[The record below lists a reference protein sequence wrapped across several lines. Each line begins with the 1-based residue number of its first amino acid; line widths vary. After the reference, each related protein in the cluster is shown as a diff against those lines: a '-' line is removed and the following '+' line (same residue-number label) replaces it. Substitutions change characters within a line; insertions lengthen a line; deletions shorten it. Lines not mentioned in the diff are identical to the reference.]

1 MTAALAPTLSTDDE
15 DPHAAALAALE
26 MKSEQIRYAAEAL
39 PAAKPADVM
48 AWLAGYGVTVSRS
61 KVSPIV
67 RDVREGTPSSG
78 QGDGVPSGRAGH
90 PGHLHLAVGN
100 AQVEAS
106 PPSPHL
112 TSEPSGVPHRAGDG
126 VPTVPIDGG
135 GHPGRSGHRP
145 RELSPL
151 EGTGPGA
158 AAGDRG
164 QGDTATWDRPLEQR
178 PPLVAFACYA
188 VAVVSLLVSLNT
200 SWRFFDSVLHIPTA
214 GGERLVMFAVGELAL
229 VVCGAG
235 MAVNVHCHGRPGA
248 FRLIVWA
255 MCAAMAYMAWA
266 ESTPQEAFGRILLGP
281 LLGTVML
288 HLGLGLELRARHHQ
302 TGTLGRIGRELRER
316 VLARIGLADDG
327 RDAAQRIRDR
337 KAARAA
343 ALARPQRWP
352 GSRQARLERALLA
365 AGVADDPIMRDRLLA
380 RLAVV
385 SHAGSLA
392 GLRQADP
399 WI

>member
-1 MTAALAPTLSTDDE
+1 MTAALAPTLWATDD

-26 MKSEQIRYAAEAL
+26 TKAAKIRYAAETL
-39 PAAKPADVM
+39 PAATTADVM

-67 RDVREGTPSSG
+67 RDVREGTPSPRP
-78 QGDGVPSGRAGH
+78 GDGVPSGRAGH

-100 AQVEAS
+100 PQVEAS
-106 PPSPHL
+106 PPSPQL
-112 TSEPSGVPHRAGDG
+112 TSEPAGVPHRAGDG
-126 VPTVPIDGG
+126 VPTVPTDGG

-145 RELSPL
+145 PALSPVN
-151 EGTGPGA
+151 GTVPA
-158 AAGDRG
+158 AAD
-164 QGDTATWDRPLEQR
+164 GDTATGDRPLEQR

-266 ESTPQEAFGRILLGP
+266 ESTPQEAIGRILLGP

-316 VLARIGLADDG
+316 GLARIGLADDG

-343 ALARPQRWP
+343 ALARPRRWP

-385 SHAGSLA
+385 SHADSLA
-392 GLRQADP
+392 DLRQADP